1 MDVFLLL
8 PNKNVMVYIANVV
21 SVLYTAYVRWQGLP
35 CQTMPHGTFQSP
47 ETMSAGRETAETA
60 QAAAEALTPSV
71 QVYVFF
77 MYKLGEKTV
86 L

>member
-8 PNKNVMVYIANVV
+8 PNKNVMVYIADVV
-21 SVLYTAYVRWQGLP
+21 SVLYTAYVRWQGPP
-35 CQTMPHGTFQSP
+35 CQTMPHGSFQSP
-47 ETMSAGRETAETA
+47 ETMSASRETA